1 MTVDAARSQY
11 EDFNRGIECIE
22 NSPRRIPGKT
32 EVLTWLGSGLYR
44 GCRQSLSGCADSRGD
59 SRCVVAGY
67 CCRSDGLNHGSGTI
81 Q

>member
-1 MTVDAARSQY
+1 MTVDAAGSQY
-11 EDFNRGIECIE
+11 EDFNREVKCME
-22 NSPRRIPGKT
+22 NSQGRILGN
-32 EVLTWLGSGLYR
+32 EGVLTWLGGGLYR